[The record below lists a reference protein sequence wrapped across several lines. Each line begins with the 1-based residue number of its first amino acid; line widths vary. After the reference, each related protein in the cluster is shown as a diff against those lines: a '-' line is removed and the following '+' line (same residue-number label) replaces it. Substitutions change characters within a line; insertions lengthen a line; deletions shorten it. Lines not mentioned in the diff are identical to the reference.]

1 MFLSLIVK
9 ESKIESFISNIIHNN
24 NMKVKENKSAFLE
37 YFGDNPKLRFL
48 NFLIGNHFFDFN
60 MTDMAREANIS
71 YNSLKGFFKDFLQK
85 GIIVKTRRVGKSDM
99 YKFNIENSTAQ
110 NFLRFAWFL
119 TKQDLGI
126 ENQKNISAVQG
137 PISSKEIAII

>member
-1 MFLSLIVK
+1 MN
-9 ESKIESFISNIIHNN
+9 ENN
-24 NMKVKENKSAFLE
+24 ESAFIE
-37 YFGDNPKLRFL
+37 YFGDAPRIRFL

-60 MTDMAREANIS
+60 MTDIAKESSIS
-71 YNSLKGFFKDFLQK
+71 YNSLLTFFQEFLNK

-99 YKFNIENSTAQ
+99 YKLNMDNPISK

-126 ENQKNISAVQG
+126 SENIGDVPVINNRFVNT
-137 PISSKEIAII
+137 